1 MLTSKKLEL
10 RRSEIR
16 QNLAELANIENPS
29 EDEVRKMGDL
39 DTEYRA
45 KETQYRAALV
55 AEDDERR
62 EAGAELETRSEKEW
76 SEMAGKFEVRQV
88 AMALDDGRKLSG
100 ATAEMVEELRNSGGF
115 QGIPVPLEALETRA
129 GETLAGGV
137 PDPVRTM
144 PTIDRIFAKSSA
156 TQMGCRMINVGVG
169 EIEYP
174 VATGGAQPGW
184 AGSETGDVPG
194 PQAYTTIDRP
204 MKPDNTLGVQMK
216 ITRKALKQAGA
227 GLEQAVRRDMSAA
240 IQQET
245 DRAIFLGTGANGE
258 PLGIFPGAATY
269 GITETDVSA
278 AASYAV
284 FRAAAVRFMTAN
296 AANGPGAVN
305 LLLRPEIFD
314 GMDDNL
320 ITGTAVSEWDR
331 LVAKIGK
338 VMMTTNGIEAP
349 ALPAG
354 GVAGDPLESKALL
367 TTTTNGVAP
376 IFCGMWGAVDVIR
389 DPYSD
394 AKSGQLRLTALTTM
408 DVTVARGVQLEILT
422 GVQ

>member
-16 QNLAELANIENPS
+16 QELATLAANDNPS
-29 EDEVRKMGDL
+29 EDETRRMDEL
-39 DTEYRA
+39 DKEYRTA
-45 KETQYRAALV
+45 EQRYRAAII
-55 AEDDERR
+55 AEDEERR
-62 EAGAELETRSEKEW
+62 EAGAELETRSEQEW
-76 SEMAGKFEVRQV
+76 NELASNFEVRQV
-88 AMALDDGRKLSG
+88 VQALDENKALEGG
-100 ATAEMVEELRNSGGF
+100 TAEVVQELRNAGGF

-137 PDPVRTM
+137 PDPIRTM
-144 PTIDRIFAKSSA
+144 PTIDRIFANSSA

-194 PQAYTTIDRP
+194 PQAYTTVDRP
-204 MKPDNTLGVQMK
+204 MKPDQTLGVQMK

-245 DRAIFLGTGANGE
+245 DRAIFLGSGSSGE
-258 PLGIFPGAATY
+258 PLGIFPGASTY
-269 GITETDVSA
+269 GITETAIGA
-278 AASYAV
+278 AASYAA

-305 LLLRPEIFD
+305 LLLRPEVFD
-314 GMDDNL
+314 GMDDDL
-320 ITGTAVSEWDR
+320 ITGTAISEWDR
-331 LVAKIGK
+331 LVAKIGN
-338 VMMTTNGIEAP
+338 VVMTTNGIESP
-349 ALPAG
+349 T
-354 GVAGDPLESKALL
+354 GDPAASSALL
-367 TTTTNGVAP
+367 TTATNGVAP

>member
-16 QNLAELANIENPS
+16 QSLAELANIENPS
-29 EDEVRKMGDL
+29 EDQVRKMGDL

-55 AEDDERR
+55 AEDEERR
-62 EAGAELETRSEKEW
+62 DAGAELETRSDKEW
-76 SEMAGKFEVRQV
+76 AEMAGRFEVRQV
-88 AMALDDGRKLSG
+88 ALALDEGRKLDG
-100 ATAEMVEELRNSGGF
+100 ATAEIVEELRNAGGF

-144 PTIDRIFAKSSA
+144 PTIDRIFANSSA

-194 PQAYTTIDRP
+194 PQAYTTVDKA
-204 MKPDNTLGVQMK
+204 MTPDNTLGVQMK

-240 IQQET
+240 TQQET
-245 DRAIFLGTGANGE
+245 DRAIFLGSGSSGE
-258 PLGIFPGAATY
+258 PLGIFPGASTY
-269 GITETDVSA
+269 GITETAIDAAADFDMVVDALTRFMVASA
-278 AASYAV
+278 A
-284 FRAAAVRFMTAN
+284 T
-296 AANGPGAVN
+296 PGAIN
-305 LLLRPEIFD
+305 MMLRPEVWSVLMKAKD
-314 GMDDNL
+314 GDGNYMELVERIRRDAGRVVVSNNGL
-320 ITGTAVSEWDR
+320 AAPSGT
-331 LVAKIGK
+331 
-338 VMMTTNGIEAP
+338 P
-349 ALPAG
+349 AA
-354 GVAGDPLESKALL
+354 SNALL

>member
-16 QNLAELANIENPS
+16 QSLAELANIETPS

-45 KETQYRAALV
+45 KESQYRAALIS
-55 AEDDERR
+55 EDEERK
-62 EAGAELETRSEKEW
+62 EAGAELETRSDSEW
-76 SEMAGKFEVRQV
+76 KEMASKFEVRQV
-88 AMALDDGRKLSG
+88 ALALDTGATLDG
-100 ATAEMVEELRNSGGF
+100 ATAEMVQELRNAHGF

-137 PDPVRTM
+137 PDPIRTM
-144 PTIDRIFAKSSA
+144 PTIDRIFAGSSA

-194 PQAYTTIDRP
+194 PQAYTTVDRP

-240 IQQET
+240 ILQET
-245 DRAIFLGTGANGE
+245 DRAIFNGSGSGGE
-258 PLGIFPGAATY
+258 PLGIFPGASTY
-269 GITETDVSA
+269 GITETAIDA
-278 AASYAV
+278 AASYAA

-296 AANGPGAVN
+296 AASGPGAVN
-305 LLLRPEIFD
+305 LLLRPEVFD
-314 GMDDNL
+314 NMDEL
-320 ITGTAVSEWDR
+320 ISGLAISEWDR

-338 VMMTTNGIEAP
+338 TVLTTNGIAAP
-349 ALPAG
+349 
-354 GVAGDPLESKALL
+354 AGDPLASNALL

-376 IFCGMWGAVDVIR
+376 VFCGMWGAVDVIR
-389 DPYSD
+389 DVVTE
-394 AKSGQLRLTALTTM
+394 AKSGQLVLTALTTM

>member
-1 MLTSKKLEL
+1 MLDSVKIT
-10 RRSEIR
+10 RRQSEIR
-16 QNLAELANIENPS
+16 QQLAELAAKPEPS
-29 EDEVRKMGDL
+29 EDETRSMDDL
-39 DTEYRA
+39 DKEYRTN
-45 KETQYRAALV
+45 ETRYRAALI

-62 EAGAELETRSEKEW
+62 EAGAELETRSDQEW
-76 SEMAGKFEVRQV
+76 AELMSGFEVRQV
-88 AMALDDGRKLSG
+88 AMALDTGHQIEGR
-100 ATAEMVEELRNSGGF
+100 TAEIVTELRSKGSF
-115 QGIPVPLEALETRA
+115 QGVPVPLEALETRA

-144 PTIDRIFAKSSA
+144 PTIERLFANSSA

-169 EIEYP
+169 EIEFP

-194 PQAYTTIDRP
+194 PQAYTTVDRP
-204 MKPDNTLGVQMK
+204 MTPDHTLGVQMK
-216 ITRKALKQAGA
+216 ITRKALKQAGQ

-245 DRAIFLGTGANGE
+245 DRAIFLGSGSGGE
-258 PLGIFPGAATY
+258 PLGIFPGASTY
-269 GITETDVSA
+269 GITETAIGA
-278 AASYAV
+278 AASYAA

-296 AANGPGAVN
+296 TASGPGAVN
-305 LLLRPEIFD
+305 LLLRPEVFD
-314 GMDDNL
+314 AMDD
-320 ITGTAVSEWDR
+320 TPWDAGSGVTEWDR
-331 LVAKIGK
+331 LVAKMGS
-338 VMMTTNGIEAP
+338 VVMTTNGIAAP
-349 ALPAG
+349 S
-354 GVAGDPLESKALL
+354 GDPVASSALL

-376 IFCGMWGAVDVIR
+376 AFVGMWGAVDLVR

>member
-16 QNLAELANIENPS
+16 QNLAELANIETPS
-29 EDEVRKMGDL
+29 EDEVRKMGEL
-39 DTEYRA
+39 DQEYRQA
-45 KETQYRAALV
+45 ETRYRAALV
-55 AEDDERR
+55 SEDDERR
-62 EAGAELETRSEKEW
+62 EAGAELETRSEREW
-76 SEMAGKFEVRQV
+76 SEMASRFEVRQV
-88 AMALDDGRKLSG
+88 ALALDEGRKLDG
-100 ATAEMVEELRNSGGF
+100 ATAEMVEELRSAGGF
-115 QGIPVPLEALETRA
+115 QGVPVPLEALETRA

-137 PDPVRTM
+137 PDPMRTM
-144 PTIDRIFAKSSA
+144 PTIERLFAGSSA
-156 TQMGCRMINVGVG
+156 TRMGARMIQIGTG
-169 EIEYP
+169 EVEYP

-194 PQAYTTIDRP
+194 PQAYTTVDRP
-204 MKPDNTLGVQMK
+204 MKPDQTLGVQMK

-245 DRAIFLGTGANGE
+245 DRAIFLGSGSSGE
-258 PLGIFPGAATY
+258 PLGIFPGASTY
-269 GITETDVSA
+269 GITETAVDA
-278 AASYAV
+278 AASYAA

-296 AANGPGAVN
+296 AAGGPGAVN
-305 LLLRPEIFD
+305 LLLRPEVFD
-314 GMDDNL
+314 GMDAEL
-320 ITGTAVSEWDR
+320 LSGTAVSEWDR
-331 LVAKIGK
+331 LVAKIGN
-338 VMMTTNGIEAP
+338 VVMTTNGIA
-349 ALPAG
+349 APAG
-354 GVAGDPLESKALL
+354 GPPVESKALL

-376 IFCGMWGAVDVIR
+376 VFCGMWGAVDVIR

>member
-16 QNLAELANIENPS
+16 QNLSELANIETPS
-29 EDEVRKMGDL
+29 EDETRKMSEL
-39 DTEYRA
+39 DQEYRA
-45 KETQYRAALV
+45 KEVQYRAALV
-55 AEDDERR
+55 SEDEQRK
-62 EAGAELETRSEKEW
+62 EAGAELETRSEREW
-76 SEMAGKFEVRQV
+76 GELAGRFELRQV
-88 AMALDDGRKLSG
+88 ALALDEGRKLDG
-100 ATAEMVEELRNSGGF
+100 ATAEMVEELRSAGGF

-137 PDPVRTM
+137 PDPIRTM
-144 PTIDRIFAKSSA
+144 PTIERLFAGSSA
-156 TQMGCRMINVGVG
+156 TQMGCKMINVGVG

-194 PQAYTTIDRP
+194 PQAYTTVDRP
-204 MKPDNTLGVQMK
+204 MKPDQTLGVQMK

-227 GLEQAVRRDMSAA
+227 GLEQAVRRDMGAA
-240 IQQET
+240 ILQEV
-245 DRAIFLGTGANGE
+245 DRAIFLGSGSGGE
-258 PLGIFPGAATY
+258 PLGIFPGASTY
-269 GITETDVSA
+269 GITETAIDA
-278 AASYAV
+278 AASYAA

-296 AANGPGAVN
+296 AASGPGAVN
-305 LLLRPEIFD
+305 LLLRPEVFD
-314 GMDDNL
+314 GMDDDL

-331 LVAKIGK
+331 LIAKIGK
-338 VMMTTNGIEAP
+338 VLMTTNGIVAP
-349 ALPAG
+349 S
-354 GVAGDPLESKALL
+354 GDPLASKALM

-376 IFCGMWGAVDVIR
+376 VFCGMWGAVDLIR

-422 GVQ
+422 GIQ

>member
-16 QNLAELANIENPS
+16 QSLAELANIETPS
-29 EDEVRKMGDL
+29 EDEVRKMGQL
-39 DTEYRA
+39 DSEYRA
-45 KETQYRAALV
+45 KESQFRAALV
-55 AEDDERR
+55 AEDEERK
-62 EAGAELETRSEKEW
+62 EAGAELETRSEAEW
-76 SEMAGKFEVRQV
+76 ANMASQFEVRQV
-88 AMALDDGRKLSG
+88 ALALDEGRKLDG
-100 ATAEMVEELRNSGGF
+100 ATAEMVQELRNAGGF

-129 GETLAGGV
+129 GETIAGGV
-137 PDPVRTM
+137 PDPMRTM
-144 PTIDRIFAKSSA
+144 PTIDRIFAGSSA

-184 AGSETGDVPG
+184 AGSETGDVAG
-194 PQAYTTIDRP
+194 PQAYTTVDRP

-245 DRAIFLGTGANGE
+245 DRAIFLGSGSSGE
-258 PLGIFPGAATY
+258 PLGIFPGASTY
-269 GITETDVSA
+269 GITETAVDA
-278 AASYAV
+278 AASYAA

-296 AANGPGAVN
+296 TASGPSAVN
-305 LLLRPEIFD
+305 LLLRPEVFD
-314 GMDDNL
+314 GMDDL
-320 ITGTAVSEWDR
+320 ISGLAISEWDR
-331 LVAKIGK
+331 LIAKIGK
-338 VMMTTNGIEAP
+338 VVMTTNGIAAP
-349 ALPAG
+349 S
-354 GVAGDPLESKALL
+354 GDPLESKALL

-389 DPYSD
+389 DPFSD
-394 AKSGQLRLTALTTM
+394 AKSGQLRLTALTTL

>member
-1 MLTSKKLEL
+1 MLDSLKIT
-10 RRSEIR
+10 RRQSEIR
-16 QNLAELANIENPS
+16 QELASLVGKETPS
-29 EDEVRKMGDL
+29 EDETRSMETL
-39 DTEYRA
+39 DAEYRTN
-45 KETQYRAALV
+45 ETRFRAALV
-55 AEDDERR
+55 SEDEERK
-62 EAGAELETRSEKEW
+62 EAGAELETRSDKEW
-76 SEMAGKFEVRQV
+76 GELAGRFELRQV
-88 AMALDDGRKLSG
+88 ALALDEGRKLDG
-100 ATAEMVEELRNSGGF
+100 ATAEMVEELRHAGGF

-137 PDPVRTM
+137 PDPIRTM
-144 PTIDRIFAKSSA
+144 PTIERLFAGSSA
-156 TQMGCRMINVGVG
+156 TQMGCKMINVGVG

-194 PQAYTTIDRP
+194 PQAYTTVDRP
-204 MKPDNTLGVQMK
+204 MKPDQTLGVQMK

-240 IQQET
+240 ILQET
-245 DRAIFLGTGANGE
+245 DRAIFLGSGSGGE
-258 PLGIFPGAATY
+258 PLGIFPGASTY
-269 GITETDVSA
+269 GITETPIDA
-278 AASYAV
+278 AASYAA

-296 AANGPGAVN
+296 AASGPGAVN
-305 LLLRPEIFD
+305 LLLRPEVFD

-320 ITGTAVSEWDR
+320 ITGTAISEWDR

-338 VMMTTNGIEAP
+338 VLMTTNGIAAP
-349 ALPAG
+349 S
-354 GVAGDPLESKALL
+354 GDPLASKALM
-367 TTTTNGVAP
+367 TTATNGVAP
-376 IFCGMWGAVDVIR
+376 VFCGMWGAVDLIR

>member
-16 QNLAELANIENPS
+16 QELATLAANDNPS
-29 EDEVRKMGDL
+29 EDETRRMDEL
-39 DTEYRA
+39 DKEYRTA
-45 KETQYRAALV
+45 EQRYRAAII
-55 AEDDERR
+55 AEDEERR
-62 EAGAELETRSEKEW
+62 EAGAELETRSEQEW
-76 SEMAGKFEVRQV
+76 NELASNFEVRQV
-88 AMALDDGRKLSG
+88 VQALDENKALEGG
-100 ATAEMVEELRNSGGF
+100 TAEVVQELRNAGGF

-137 PDPVRTM
+137 PDPIRTM
-144 PTIDRIFAKSSA
+144 PTIDRIFANSSA

-194 PQAYTTIDRP
+194 PQAYTTVDRP
-204 MKPDNTLGVQMK
+204 MKPDQTLGVQMK

-245 DRAIFLGTGANGE
+245 DRAFFLGSGSSGE
-258 PLGIFPGAATY
+258 PLGIFPGASTY
-269 GITETDVSA
+269 GITETAIGA
-278 AASYAV
+278 AASYAA

-305 LLLRPEIFD
+305 LLLRPEVFD
-314 GMDDNL
+314 GMDDDL
-320 ITGTAVSEWDR
+320 ITGTAISEWDR
-331 LVAKIGK
+331 LVAKIGN
-338 VMMTTNGIEAP
+338 VVMTTNGIESP
-349 ALPAG
+349 T
-354 GVAGDPLESKALL
+354 GDPAASSALL
-367 TTTTNGVAP
+367 TTATNGVAP

>member
-16 QNLAELANIENPS
+16 QSLAELANIETPS

-45 KETQYRAALV
+45 KESQYRAALIS
-55 AEDDERR
+55 EDEERK
-62 EAGAELETRSEKEW
+62 EAGAELETRSDTEW
-76 SEMAGKFEVRQV
+76 TELASKFEVRQV
-88 AMALDDGRKLSG
+88 ALALDTGATLDG
-100 ATAEMVEELRNSGGF
+100 ATAEMVQDLRNAGGF
-115 QGIPVPLEALETRA
+115 QGIPVPLEALETRS

-137 PDPVRTM
+137 PDPIRTM

-194 PQAYTTIDRP
+194 PQAYTTVDKA
-204 MKPDNTLGVQMK
+204 MTPDNTLGVQMK
-216 ITRKALKQAGA
+216 ITRKALKQAGV

-245 DRAIFLGTGANGE
+245 DRAIFLGAGSSGE
-258 PLGIFPGAATY
+258 PLGIFPGASTY
-269 GITETDVSA
+269 GITETAINAAADFEMVIDALTRFMVASA
-278 AASYAV
+278 A
-284 FRAAAVRFMTAN
+284 T
-296 AANGPGAVN
+296 PGSIN
-305 LLLRPEIFD
+305 LMIRPETWAKLMKSKD
-314 GMDDNL
+314 GDGNFMELLERIRRD
-320 ITGTAVSEWDR
+320 
-331 LVAKIGK
+331 
-338 VMMTTNGIEAP
+338 
-349 ALPAG
+349 AG
-354 GVAGDPLESKALL
+354 GVVVSNNGLAAPTGDPLAANALL
-367 TTTTNGVAP
+367 TTSTNGVAP

>member
-16 QNLAELANIENPS
+16 QNLAELAGS
-29 EDEVRKMGDL
+29 ETLTDETRSKIDDL
-39 DTEYRA
+39 DREYQDTER
-45 KETQYRAALV
+45 KYRAALIS
-55 AEDDERR
+55 EDDERR
-62 EAGAELETRSEKEW
+62 EAGAELETRSEREW
-76 SEMAGKFEVRQV
+76 GELASRFEVRQV
-88 AMALDDGRKLSG
+88 ALALDEGRQLDG
-100 ATAEMVEELRNSGGF
+100 ATAEMVEELRSVGGF
-115 QGIPVPLEALETRA
+115 RGIPVPLEALETRA

-137 PDPVRTM
+137 PDPIRTM
-144 PTIDRIFAKSSA
+144 PTIERLFAGSSA
-156 TQMGCRMINVGVG
+156 TQMGARMINVGVG

-194 PQAYTTIDRP
+194 PQAYTTTDRP

-245 DRAIFLGTGANGE
+245 DRAIFLGSGSGGE
-258 PLGIFPGAATY
+258 PLGIFPGASTY
-269 GITETDVSA
+269 GITETPIDA
-278 AASYAV
+278 AASYAA
-284 FRAAAVRFMTAN
+284 FRAAVVRFMTAN
-296 AANGPGAVN
+296 AANSLSAIN
-305 LLLRPEIFD
+305 LLLRPEVFD
-314 GMDDNL
+314 SMDEL
-320 ITGTAVSEWDR
+320 ITGLAISEWDR
-331 LVAKIGK
+331 LVAKTGK
-338 VMMTTNGIEAP
+338 VVLTTNGINA
-349 ALPAG
+349 PAG
-354 GVAGDPLESKALL
+354 GPPVESKALL
-367 TTTTNGVAP
+367 TTITNGVAP
-376 IFCGMWGAVDVIR
+376 VFCGMWGAVDLIR

>member
-1 MLTSKKLEL
+1 MLESVKIQ
-10 RRSEIR
+10 RRQSEIR
-16 QNLAELANIENPS
+16 QQLSELVGKEKPT
-29 EDEVRKMGDL
+29 EDETRSMETL
-39 DTEYRA
+39 DTEYRTNEA
-45 KETQYRAALV
+45 RYRAALV

-62 EAGAELETRSEKEW
+62 EAGAELETRSEREW
-76 SEMAGKFEVRQV
+76 GELASRFEVRQV
-88 AMALDDGRKLSG
+88 ALALDEGRKLDG
-100 ATAEMVEELRNSGGF
+100 ATAEMVEELRNAGGF

-144 PTIDRIFAKSSA
+144 PTIERLFAASSA
-156 TQMGCRMINVGVG
+156 TRMGARMIQIGTG

-194 PQAYTTIDRP
+194 PQAYTTVDRP
-204 MKPDNTLGVQMK
+204 MRPDQTLGVQMK

-227 GLEQAVRRDMSAA
+227 GLEQSIRRDMSAA

-245 DRAIFLGTGANGE
+245 DRAIFLGSGSSGE
-258 PLGIFPGAATY
+258 PLGILPGASTY
-269 GITETDVSA
+269 GITETAIDA
-278 AASYAV
+278 AASYAA

-296 AANGPGAVN
+296 AASGLDAIN
-305 LLLRPEIFD
+305 LLLRPEVFD
-314 GMDDNL
+314 GMDADL

-331 LVAKIGK
+331 LVAKIGN
-338 VMMTTNGIEAP
+338 VVLTTNAITA
-349 ALPAG
+349 PAG
-354 GVAGDPLESKALL
+354 GPPVESKALL

-376 IFCGMWGAVDVIR
+376 VFCGMWGAVDLIR

>member
-16 QNLAELANIENPS
+16 QNLSELANIETPS
-29 EDEVRKMGDL
+29 EDETRKMSEL
-39 DTEYRA
+39 DQEYRA
-45 KETQYRAALV
+45 KEVQYRAALV
-55 AEDDERR
+55 SEDEQRK
-62 EAGAELETRSEKEW
+62 EAGAELETRSEREW
-76 SEMAGKFEVRQV
+76 GELAGRFELRQV
-88 AMALDDGRKLSG
+88 ALALDEGRKLDG
-100 ATAEMVEELRNSGGF
+100 ATAEMVEELRNAGGF

-137 PDPVRTM
+137 PDPIRTM
-144 PTIDRIFAKSSA
+144 PTIERLFAGSSA
-156 TQMGCRMINVGVG
+156 TQMGCKMINVGVG

-194 PQAYTTIDRP
+194 PQAYTTVDRP
-204 MKPDNTLGVQMK
+204 MKPDQTLGVQMK

-227 GLEQAVRRDMSAA
+227 GLEQAVRRDMGAA
-240 IQQET
+240 ILQEV
-245 DRAIFLGTGANGE
+245 DRAIFLGSGSGGE
-258 PLGIFPGAATY
+258 PLGIFPGASTY
-269 GITETDVSA
+269 GITETAIDA
-278 AASYAV
+278 AASYAA

-296 AANGPGAVN
+296 AASGPGAVN
-305 LLLRPEIFD
+305 LLLRPEVFD
-314 GMDDNL
+314 GMDDDL

-331 LVAKIGK
+331 LIAKIGK
-338 VMMTTNGIEAP
+338 VLMTTNGIAAP
-349 ALPAG
+349 S
-354 GVAGDPLESKALL
+354 GDPLASKALM

-376 IFCGMWGAVDVIR
+376 VFCGMWGAVDLIR

-422 GVQ
+422 GIQ

>member
-1 MLTSKKLEL
+1 MLTSTKIQ
-10 RRSEIR
+10 RRQSEIR
-16 QNLAELANIENPS
+16 QELAVLAGKETPS
-29 EDEVRKMGDL
+29 EDELRSMSDL
-39 DTEYRA
+39 DGEYQGN
-45 KETQYRAALV
+45 ETRLRAALV

-62 EAGAELETRSEKEW
+62 QAGAELETRSDKEW
-76 SEMAGKFEVRQV
+76 ADMAGKFEVRQV
-88 AMALDDGRKLSG
+88 ALALDEGRKLDG
-100 ATAEMVEELRNSGGF
+100 ATAEMVEELRNAGGF

-144 PTIDRIFAKSSA
+144 PTIERLFANSSA

-169 EIEYP
+169 EIEFP

-194 PQAYTTIDRP
+194 PQAYTTVDRP
-204 MKPDNTLGVQMK
+204 MKPDQTLGVQMK
-216 ITRKALKQAGA
+216 ITRKALKQAGQ

-245 DRAIFLGTGANGE
+245 DRAIFLGSGSSGE
-258 PLGIFPGAATY
+258 PLGIFTGASTY
-269 GITETDVSA
+269 GITETAVDA
-278 AASYAV
+278 AATYAA

-296 AANGPGAVN
+296 AASGPGSVN
-305 LLLRPEIFD
+305 LLLRPEVYD
-314 GMDDNL
+314 QMDDAL
-320 ITGTAVSEWDR
+320 IAGTSISEWDR

-338 VMMTTNGIEAP
+338 VVMTTNGIAAP
-349 ALPAG
+349 
-354 GVAGDPLESKALL
+354 AGDPAASKALL

>member
-16 QNLAELANIENPS
+16 QNLAELANIETPS
-29 EDEVRKMGDL
+29 EDEVRKMGEL
-39 DTEYRA
+39 DQEYRTNEA
-45 KETQYRAALV
+45 RYRAALV
-55 AEDDERR
+55 SEDDERR
-62 EAGAELETRSEKEW
+62 EAGAELETRSEREW
-76 SEMAGKFEVRQV
+76 AEMASRFEVRQV
-88 AMALDDGRKLSG
+88 ALALDEGRKLDG
-100 ATAEMVEELRNSGGF
+100 ATAEMVEELRNAGGF

-144 PTIDRIFAKSSA
+144 PTIERLFAGSSA
-156 TQMGCRMINVGVG
+156 TRMGARMIQIGTG

-194 PQAYTTIDRP
+194 PQAYTTVDRP
-204 MKPDNTLGVQMK
+204 MKPDQTLGVQMK

-245 DRAIFLGTGANGE
+245 DRVIFLGSGSSGE
-258 PLGIFPGAATY
+258 PLGIFPGADTY
-269 GITETDVSA
+269 GITETAVDA
-278 AASYAV
+278 AASYAA

-296 AANGPGAVN
+296 AAGGPGAVN
-305 LLLRPEIFD
+305 LLLRPEVFD
-314 GMDDNL
+314 GMDDDL

-331 LVAKIGK
+331 LVAKIGN
-338 VMMTTNGIEAP
+338 VVLTTNGIA
-349 ALPAG
+349 APAG
-354 GVAGDPLESKALL
+354 GPPVESKALL

-376 IFCGMWGAVDVIR
+376 VFCGMWGAVDVIR

>member
-16 QNLAELANIENPS
+16 QSLAELANIENPS

-55 AEDDERR
+55 SEDEERR
-62 EAGAELETRSEKEW
+62 EAGAELETRSEQEW
-76 SEMAGKFEVRQV
+76 AEMASGFEVRQI
-88 AMALDDGRKLSG
+88 ALALDTGEKLDG
-100 ATAEMVEELRNSGGF
+100 ATAEMVQELRSQRGF
-115 QGIPVPLEALETRA
+115 QGFPVPLEALETRA

-137 PDPVRTM
+137 PDPIRTM
-144 PTIDRIFAKSSA
+144 PTIDRLFAGSSA
-156 TQMGCRMINVGVG
+156 TQMGARMINVGVG

-194 PQAYTTIDRP
+194 PQAYTTVDRP

-245 DRAIFLGTGANGE
+245 DRAIFLGSGTSGE

-269 GITETDVSA
+269 GITETAVDA
-278 AASYAV
+278 AASYAA
-284 FRAAAVRFMTAN
+284 FRAAVVRFMTAN
-296 AANGPGAVN
+296 AANSLSAVN
-305 LLLRPEIFD
+305 LLLRPEVFD
-314 GMDDNL
+314 GMDEL
-320 ITGTAVSEWDR
+320 ISGLAISE
-331 LVAKIGK
+331 
-338 VMMTTNGIEAP
+338 
-349 ALPAG
+349 
-354 GVAGDPLESKALL
+354 
-367 TTTTNGVAP
+367 
-376 IFCGMWGAVDVIR
+376 
-389 DPYSD
+389 
-394 AKSGQLRLTALTTM
+394 
-408 DVTVARGVQLEILT
+408 
-422 GVQ
+422 

>member
-16 QNLAELANIENPS
+16 QSLAELANIETPS

-45 KETQYRAALV
+45 KESQYRAALIS
-55 AEDDERR
+55 EDEERK
-62 EAGAELETRSEKEW
+62 EAGAELETRSDTEW
-76 SEMAGKFEVRQV
+76 TELASKFEVRQV
-88 AMALDDGRKLSG
+88 ALALDTGATLDG
-100 ATAEMVEELRNSGGF
+100 ATAEMVQELRNAGGF
-115 QGIPVPLEALETRA
+115 QGIPVPLEALETRS

-137 PDPVRTM
+137 PDPIRTM
-144 PTIDRIFAKSSA
+144 PTIDRIFANSSA

-194 PQAYTTIDRP
+194 PQAYTTVDKA
-204 MKPDNTLGVQMK
+204 MTPDNTLGVQMK
-216 ITRKALKQAGA
+216 ITRKALKQAGV

-245 DRAIFLGTGANGE
+245 DRAIFLGAGSSGE
-258 PLGIFPGAATY
+258 PLGIFPGASTY
-269 GITETDVSA
+269 GITETAINAAADFEMVIDALTRFMVASA
-278 AASYAV
+278 A
-284 FRAAAVRFMTAN
+284 T
-296 AANGPGAVN
+296 PGSIN
-305 LLLRPEIFD
+305 LMIRPETWAKLMKSKD
-314 GMDDNL
+314 GDGNFMELLERIRRD
-320 ITGTAVSEWDR
+320 
-331 LVAKIGK
+331 
-338 VMMTTNGIEAP
+338 
-349 ALPAG
+349 AG
-354 GVAGDPLESKALL
+354 GVVVSNNGLAAPTGDPLAANALL
-367 TTTTNGVAP
+367 TTSTNGVAP